1 VGRRFDPDRAH
12 KDFTHPIATGDRY
25 WWVNDLEG
33 KDISKMH
40 NSFNRQNSLKP
51 SVILLDGIS
60 GTGKTMIMR
69 LLDLI
74 QNSTAPFFDYQLE
87 QLLITTHLGKIDEIT
102 AETLISLLL
111 DQRAYDMALSRNI
124 NLRFYDLS
132 SVFKSSKRNSYLK
145 RLFVSDQHGL
155 FENANNSL
163 IIVTHQL
170 LQATE
175 FLTNRC
181 TSRLNRLLCVRHP
194 YYLFYHWL
202 SYANM
207 LGKNWRDFTI
217 TRGEDELPWFLAQ
230 EELEKNATIE
240 EIAATCVSSLTIRQ
254 DIFLEQTSDILVID
268 FERFVLSPLSYI
280 ASMENLF
287 DLDHERIV
295 SVLKRENIPRQH
307 INNSKRSEIYF
318 RYNAQKLNT
327 NLDHRQDYLTLKN
340 RVRSLISSQSFELL
354 ELAAE
359 KYERRFG
366 TWYD

>member
-12 KDFTHPIATGDRY
+12 KVDTDPIPTGDRY
-25 WWVNDLEG
+25 CWVIEMEG
-33 KDISKMH
+33 KEISTIDS
-40 NSFNRQNSLKP
+40 SFSRQNSFKP

-74 QNSTAPFFDYQLE
+74 KNSTAPFFDYQLE
-87 QLLITTHLGKIDEIT
+87 QLLITAHLGKIDANT

-145 RLFVSDQHGL
+145 RLLISDQHKL
-155 FENANNSL
+155 FPDAKNSL

-181 TSRLNRLLCVRHP
+181 TSRLNRLLSVRHP

-217 TRGEDELPWFLAQ
+217 TRGEDRLPWFLAP
-230 EELEKNATIE
+230 EELRKNATNE

-268 FERFVLSPLSYI
+268 FERFVLRPLSYI
-280 ASMENLF
+280 TSVKNLF
-287 DLDHERIV
+287 DLDHERAI
-295 SVLKRENIPRQH
+295 SVLKKENIPRQH
-307 INNSKRSEIYF
+307 INNSKRSEIYL

-327 NLDHRQDYLTLKN
+327 SLDHRRDYLTLKN
-340 RVRSLISSQSFELL
+340 GIRSLMSSQSFELL

-366 TWYD
+366 TWYE